1 MKTFIKF
8 FTFST
13 ILFFS
18 VQSFSQQVYNVQRG
32 QRGYIPPPKYE
43 ASAYI
48 TTLDVYEEL
57 NVVLPMCVAS
67 FSLDEFETQILKGM
81 LLKKLESYNA
91 VVSNTDLSKEAR
103 QDKLKQL
110 EELELTTQGIS
121 DFSFLESMPNLK
133 EIITYHVPVTSL
145 KGISE
150 APNLE
155 TLEINLG
162 KLAKIDNLDRNTQLK
177 SLILND
183 HQITKMSGLDNLKKL
198 NVLDLTNNNITKIEG
213 LDNNLCL
220 EKLWL
225 AANPVKT
232 FENIFHLPLLGEM
245 GLNKTKISEFPNWKN
260 LNHLHRLS
268 VDKGQLNK
276 ELFTPGYFYSFVPIK
291 DFDMQMRQAKPITD
305 KERKQ
310 YNCI

>member
-18 VQSFSQQVYNVQRG
+18 AQSFSQQLNNVQRG

-103 QDKLKQL
+103 QEKLKQL
-110 EELELTTQGIS
+110 EIDFVKSLTIILTPDEVTTYVDM
-121 DFSFLESMPNLK
+121 DFNKKKKGKK
-133 EIITYHVPVTSL
+133 E
-145 KGISE
+145 KRKKRKRK
-150 APNLE
+150 
-155 TLEINLG
+155 IN
-162 KLAKIDNLDRNTQLK
+162 NLD
-177 SLILND
+177 ND
-183 HQITKMSGLDNLKKL
+183 
-198 NVLDLTNNNITKIEG
+198 E
-213 LDNNLCL
+213 
-220 EKLWL
+220 
-225 AANPVKT
+225 
-232 FENIFHLPLLGEM
+232 
-245 GLNKTKISEFPNWKN
+245 
-260 LNHLHRLS
+260 
-268 VDKGQLNK
+268 
-276 ELFTPGYFYSFVPIK
+276 
-291 DFDMQMRQAKPITD
+291 
-305 KERKQ
+305 
-310 YNCI
+310 